1 MLLRDTGMTMSDQRY
16 DRRTETNRFTDDDT
30 IEVSDLIEG
39 DRVDPALVAGS
50 IEILGETDL
59 ARPDAPPTQLAV
71 ATATRGLDDVH
82 TAILVDGESGHMAV
96 ASRHDSQS
104 AWTQR
109 EADWKIRSVGTRID
123 VTDAEIDSDPNDEWD
138 EESADDGAEAWAN
151 TVLQDRACGYTDYED
166 EIRLTGR
173 SSMKL
178 YEPWETT
185 TVYASFELVDD

>member
-39 DRVDPALVAGS
+39 DRVDPALVAGA
-50 IEILGETDL
+50 IERVGEKEL
-59 ARPDAPPTQLAV
+59 ARPDAPPTQPAV
-71 ATATRGLDDVH
+71 GTATPRPRAGHTGVLVH
-82 TAILVDGESGHMAV
+82 GGWGDKTV
-96 ASRHDSQS
+96 AGRHDAPR
-104 AWTQR
+104 AWAPTAAARDEQ
-109 EADWKIRSVGTRID
+109 SVGTRID
-123 VTDAEIDSDPNDEWD
+123 VTDAEIDSDPGDVWN

-185 TVYASFELVDD
+185 TVYASFKLVDD